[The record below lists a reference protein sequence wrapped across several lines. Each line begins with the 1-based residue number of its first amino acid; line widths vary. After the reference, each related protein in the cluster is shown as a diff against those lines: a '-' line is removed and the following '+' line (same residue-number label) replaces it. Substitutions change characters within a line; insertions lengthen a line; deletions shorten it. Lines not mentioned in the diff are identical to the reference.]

1 MLIATCVLTSA
12 AFARFP
18 KADPSVS
25 YFGVDALILLGLLR
39 DLIVSRKV
47 HVVYRFA
54 LPVLI
59 VWQTLMVHTWL
70 RHPDWWVKVTNAII
84 D

>member
-1 MLIATCVLTSA
+1 
-12 AFARFP
+12 
-18 KADPSVS
+18 
-25 YFGVDALILLGLLR
+25 
-39 DLIVSRKV
+39 
-47 HVVYRFA
+47 

-59 VWQTLMVHTWL
+59 VWQTLMVQTWL